1 MPERRIHRRLI
12 HRQPHGSQA
21 ATGLLGSG
29 LLTGDRPAVQFLA
42 EIEDR
47 RYGTGAKSCTL
58 KAGVDC
64 IFVER
69 AYVEGKLNGTKTA
82 QGRAVN
88 LLVPRA
94 EELWAFRK
102 GSDTTGLVCPAP
114 QGGYLDLR
122 NWRSRVFRPAWRR
135 AGVEQARPYDGRHV
149 FASLLI
155 HSGESSIYV
164 ASQMHRSPTT
174 TNDHYA
180 HEFARRDLRMPR
192 DRSEAIRLAR
202 NEALQAASVEGDV
215 SITCPS
221 PDQPNLRLVA

>member
-1 MPERRIHRRLI
+1 
-12 HRQPHGSQA
+12 
-21 ATGLLGSG
+21 
-29 LLTGDRPAVQFLA
+29 
-42 EIEDR
+42 
-47 RYGTGAKSCTL
+47 
-58 KAGVDC
+58 VDC

-155 HSGESSIYV
+155 RSGEPSI
-164 ASQMHRSPTT
+164 
-174 TNDHYA
+174 YA

-192 DRSEAIRLAR
+192 DRSGAIRLAR
-202 NEALQAASVEGDV
+202 NEAPQAASVEGDV
-215 SITCPS
+215 SMTCPS
-221 PDQPNLRLVA
+221 PEQPNLRLVA